1 MTSKQ
6 NTGKIT
12 LGMIKGKPFTTS
24 VPIIHYHA
32 SDDELEELYLST
44 DEEKQDLEYEEV
56 SSQLSLSPSKTPDK
70 KTDKEKTESKLD
82 QRSSSIDGNI
92 SEGTSQSSDPWRV
105 LSEIKGKITKTF
117 EEKLH
122 EIKSEHKRGFR
133 NSKENSSISD
143 SEDLIDVTPIEKTI
157 TDKQEKEE
165 ALPLVDIKEDSSR
178 FIGFSNIK
186 VGIKT
191 KNSEEDS
198 IESGVEAAELNES
211 FPNGTDD
218 KTQSNPPDIKC
229 IDIKDNDKKL
239 HDTLNQSLLHTI
251 LFSPRTEPKP
261 TFAWLKNE
269 LLHQLFHRIFVFIM
283 VIASSYYLI
292 PFPEYIL
299 GFVGGV
305 FTSIIAYD
313 TVASMKRIL
322 TTVPEGKQI
331 SKHTV
336 PVVEI
341 PAVEEHAVLER
352 FEGWLNELPY
362 LYDPQ
367 NYHVARTKSVY
378 FRLEGDTLRIMET
391 RMRIPKR
398 AVWDE
403 PKHKLKFTR
412 RRTYSLAG
420 AKIELLPEGLI
431 RRRRWSKKYPICIT
445 IEKGALVENVAL
457 KDCYNKETN
466 AFKNNKQKIIEEDVE
481 NHVDKKKD
489 KEDNNKE
496 NEEQVEQEV
505 EDEIDEEED
514 EDETDED
521 FTQTRSLKNSF
532 IGHSENDQNDTWKL
546 FIFARADRQ
555 KEDWYRRLVTAAS
568 CKKRNSIS
576 TTSDSSNQSL
586 SQQTIVNES
595 KVPTSPSPA
604 FDRPPEL
611 NYNTYMSQYLD
622 TVTTTPSS
630 EIESPIPIYDMM
642 WLNCLLGRIL
652 FDMHKCSD
660 TINLIQ
666 DKIQRK
672 LSNIKLPYFMESL
685 TVSDML
691 IGQRAPFIQDTSKPI
706 IDERGLWIDLN
717 VLYKGCLTMTI
728 ETKLNLMKL
737 TRAGSMSSNSSD
749 VIAGEKSKTIRSP
762 IFDSDVEDS
771 PETSTEEEDKS
782 NMTMCTTSKDTPSTQ
797 SSGRK
802 FLSMVDRLAASKYF
816 QHATELSY
824 VRKAMEGVSN
834 TEIRLTVSVSGIEGC
849 LSINIP
855 PPPSDRLWYGF
866 KPTPK
871 ISITVT
877 PAVGERIVNIG
888 YVTKWIETKLLREF
902 EKIVVLPNMDD
913 LIISLCPNYPYA
925 TT

>member
-1 MTSKQ
+1 MNSKQ

-24 VPIIHYHA
+24 VPIIRYHA
-32 SDDELEELYLST
+32 NDDDLEELYLST
-44 DEEKQDLEYEEV
+44 DEEKQQDLEYEEV
-56 SSQLSLSPSKTPDK
+56 SSQLSLSPSKIPDK
-70 KTDKEKTESKLD
+70 KTDKEKMESKLE
-82 QRSSSIDGNI
+82 QRSSSIDGNL

-105 LSEIKGKITKTF
+105 LSEIRGKITKTF

-122 EIKSEHKRGFR
+122 EIKSEHKKAYRH
-133 NSKENSSISD
+133 SKENSSISD
-143 SEDLIDVTPIEKTI
+143 SEDLIDVIPTEKSI
-157 TDKQEKEE
+157 SEKQEKEE
-165 ALPLVDIKEDSSR
+165 AIPLADIKEDSSR
-178 FIGFSNIK
+178 FMSFSNIK

-211 FPNGTDD
+211 FSNGTDD
-218 KTQSNPPDIKC
+218 KVQSNPPDIKC
-229 IDIKDNDKKL
+229 IDIKNNDKKV
-239 HDTLNQSLLHTI
+239 HDTFNQSLLHTI

-269 LLHQLFHRIFVFIM
+269 LLHQLFHRIFVFTM
-283 VIASSYYLI
+283 VIACSYYLV

-305 FTSIIAYD
+305 LASVTVYN

-322 TTVPEGKQI
+322 TAVPEDNDI
-331 SKHTV
+331 SKYKV

-378 FRLEGDTLRIMET
+378 FRLEGETLRIMET

-412 RRTYSLAG
+412 RRTYNLAA

-445 IEKGALVENVAL
+445 IEKGALIENVAL

-466 AFKNNKQKIIEEDVE
+466 TIKNNKTIIEEDTE
-481 NHVDKKKD
+481 NQLDKKKEKEEI
-489 KEDNNKE
+489 KED
-496 NEEQVEQEV
+496 EEQMEQEA
-505 EDEIDEEED
+505 EDEIDEED
-514 EDETDED
+514 DGDETDED
-521 FTQTRSLKNSF
+521 FTHTRNLKNSF
-532 IGHSENDQNDTWKL
+532 IDHSENDQNDICKL
-546 FIFARADRQ
+546 YIFARADRQ
-555 KEDWYRRLVTAAS
+555 KEDWYRRLIIAAS
-568 CKKRNSIS
+568 CKKRNSIP
-576 TTSDSSNQSL
+576 TMNDSLNQSQ
-586 SQQTIVNES
+586 SQQTINES

-611 NYNTYMSQYLD
+611 NYNAYMTQYLD
-622 TVTTTPSS
+622 TVSTTPIT
-630 EIESPIPIYDMM
+630 EIDPPLSMYDMT

-652 FDMHKCSD
+652 FDMHKCSE

-685 TVSDML
+685 SVSDML

-749 VIAGEKSKTIRSP
+749 LIAGEKSKTIRSP
-762 IFDSDVEDS
+762 MFDSDVEDS
-771 PETSTEEEDKS
+771 PETSTEDDDKS
-782 NMTMCTTSKDTPSTQ
+782 NMTMYTTSKDTPSTQ
-797 SSGRK
+797 SSGKK

-849 LSINIP
+849 LSVNIP

-866 KPTPK
+866 KPTPR

-877 PAVGERIVNIG
+877 PAVGERILNIG

-913 LIISLCPNYPYA
+913 LVISLCPNYPYV

>member
-1 MTSKQ
+1 MMNSKQ

-12 LGMIKGKPFTTS
+12 LGMIKGKSFTTS

-44 DEEKQDLEYEEV
+44 DEEKQQDLEYEEV
-56 SSQLSLSPSKTPDK
+56 PSQLSLSPSKLPDK
-70 KTDKEKTESKLD
+70 KTDKEKMENKLE
-82 QRSSSIDGNI
+82 QRSSSIDGNL
-92 SEGTSQSSDPWRV
+92 SEGTSQSSDPWKV
-105 LSEIKGKITKTF
+105 LSDIRGKITKTF
-117 EEKLH
+117 EEKIH
-122 EIKSEHKRGFR
+122 EIKSEHKKAYRH
-133 NSKENSSISD
+133 SKENSSISD
-143 SEDLIDVTPIEKTI
+143 SEDLIDVIPIEKSI
-157 TDKQEKEE
+157 SDKQEKEE
-165 ALPLVDIKEDSSR
+165 GLTLADIKEDSSR

-218 KTQSNPPDIKC
+218 KTQSTPSDTKC
-229 IDIKDNDKKL
+229 IDIKSNDKKL
-239 HDTLNQSLLHTI
+239 HDIFNQSLLHTI

-283 VIASSYYLI
+283 VIACSYYLV

-305 FTSIIAYD
+305 LASVTVYD
-313 TVASMKRIL
+313 TVASIKRIL
-322 TTVPEGKQI
+322 TTVPENDDI
-331 SKHTV
+331 SKHKV
-336 PVVEI
+336 SVVEI

-362 LYDPQ
+362 IYDPQ

-378 FRLEGDTLRIMET
+378 FRLEGETLRIMET

-412 RRTYSLAG
+412 RRTYNLAG

-445 IEKGALVENVAL
+445 IEKGALIENVAL
-457 KDCYNKETN
+457 KDCHNKETN
-466 AFKNNKQKIIEEDVE
+466 TIKHSKKIIEEDTE
-481 NHVDKKKD
+481 NQLDKKKD
-489 KEDNNKE
+489 KDEDDK
-496 NEEQVEQEV
+496 QIEQEA
-505 EDEIDEEED
+505 EDEIDDED
-514 EDETDED
+514 DGDETDED
-521 FTQTRSLKNSF
+521 STHTRTLRNSF
-532 IGHSENDQNDTWKL
+532 TDHSENDQNDICKL

-555 KEDWYRRLVTAAS
+555 KEDWYRRLIIAAS
-568 CKKRNSIS
+568 CKKRNSIP
-576 TTSDSSNQSL
+576 TMNDNLNQSL
-586 SQQTIVNES
+586 SQQTINES

-611 NYNTYMSQYLD
+611 NYNAYMTQYLD
-622 TVTTTPSS
+622 TVSTTPTT
-630 EIESPIPIYDMM
+630 EIDPSLSMYDIT

-652 FDMHKCSD
+652 FDMHKCSE

-685 TVSDML
+685 LISDML

-749 VIAGEKSKTIRSP
+749 MIAGEKSKTIRSP
-762 IFDSDVEDS
+762 MFDSDVEDS
-771 PETSTEEEDKS
+771 PETSTEDDDKS
-782 NMTMCTTSKDTPSTQ
+782 SMTMCTTSKDTPSTQ
-797 SSGRK
+797 SSGKK

-849 LSINIP
+849 LSLNIP

-866 KPTPK
+866 KPTPR

>member
-1 MTSKQ
+1 MNPKPNS
-6 NTGKIT
+6 GKIT
-12 LGMIKGKPFTTS
+12 LGMIKGKPITTS

-32 SDDELEELYLST
+32 SDDELEELYPST
-44 DEEKQDLEYEEV
+44 DEEKQDLEYEDV
-56 SSQLSLSPSKTPDK
+56 SSQLSLSPSKTPEK
-70 KTDKEKTESKLD
+70 KVDKEKAENKLE
-82 QRSSSIDGNI
+82 QRSSSIDGNL
-92 SEGTSQSSDPWRV
+92 SEGTSQSSDPWKV
-105 LSEIKGKITKTF
+105 LSDIKGKITKTL

-122 EIKSEHKRGFR
+122 EIKSEHRKGYRH
-133 NSKENSSISD
+133 SKENSSISD
-143 SEDLIDVTPIEKTI
+143 SEDLIDITPTEKSI
-157 TDKQEKEE
+157 SDKPEKVE
-165 ALPLVDIKEDSSR
+165 ASPLADIKEDSSR
-178 FIGFSNIK
+178 FMSFSKIK
-186 VGIKT
+186 VGLKT

-211 FPNGTDD
+211 FTNEIDG
-218 KTQSNPPDIKC
+218 KTKCSLPDIKC
-229 IDIKDNDKKL
+229 IDVKTNDQKL
-239 HDTLNQSLLHTI
+239 HSTPNQSLLYTI
-251 LFSPRTEPKP
+251 LSRRTEPEP

-269 LLHQLFHRIFVFIM
+269 LVFQLSYRIFVFTMI
-283 VIASSYYLI
+283 IICSYYLV

-299 GFVGGV
+299 GFAGGV
-305 FTSIIAYD
+305 LASIVVCD
-313 TVASMKRIL
+313 MVVSMNKIL
-322 TTVPEGKQI
+322 ATVPADEKV
-331 SKHTV
+331 SKPKL

-341 PAVEEHAVLER
+341 PAAEEHAVLER

-378 FRLEGDTLRIMET
+378 FRLEGETLRVMET

-412 RRTYSLAG
+412 RRTYNLAG

-445 IEKGALVENVAL
+445 IDKGAVVENVAL
-457 KDCYNKETN
+457 KDSYHKETHT
-466 AFKNNKQKIIEEDVE
+466 FKNKKIIEESTDSQ
-481 NHVDKKKD
+481 VDKKKEKD
-489 KEDNNKE
+489 ENKE
-496 NEEQVEQEV
+496 EEEQIEQEP

-521 FTQTRSLKNSF
+521 FIHTRGLKNSS
-532 IGHSENDQNDTWKL
+532 INHSENDENDICKL

-555 KEDWYRRLVTAAS
+555 KEDWYRRLVAAAS
-568 CKKRNSIS
+568 HKKRNSIS
-576 TTSDSSNQSL
+576 SISDSSST
-586 SQQTIVNES
+586 SQQTVVSEP

-611 NYNTYMSQYLD
+611 SYNAYMSQYLD
-622 TVTTTPSS
+622 TVSTPASDIDPPLS
-630 EIESPIPIYDMM
+630 VCEMT

-652 FDMHKCSD
+652 FDMHKCPE

-685 TVSDML
+685 LVSDMA
-691 IGQRAPFIQDTSKPI
+691 IGQRAPIIQDASKPI

-737 TRAGSMSSNSSD
+737 TRAGSVSSNSSD
-749 VIAGEKSKTIRSP
+749 IIGGEKSKIIRSP
-762 IFDSDVEDS
+762 MFDSDVEDS
-771 PETSTEEEDKS
+771 PETSTEDEDKS
-782 NMTMCTTSKDTPSTQ
+782 SMTMCAASKDTPTTQ
-797 SSGRK
+797 SSGKK
-802 FLSMVDRLAASKYF
+802 FLNMVDRLAANKYF

-834 TEIRLTVSVSGIEGC
+834 TEIRLTVSVSCIEGC
-849 LSINIP
+849 LSLNIP

-866 KPTPK
+866 KPIPK

-877 PAVGERIVNIG
+877 PALGERILNIG
-888 YVTKWIETKLLREF
+888 YVTKWIKTKLLREF
-902 EKIVVLPNMDD
+902 EKIVVLPNMDE
-913 LIISLCPNYPYA
+913 LIIPLCPNYPYV

>member
-1 MTSKQ
+1 MMNSKQ

-12 LGMIKGKPFTTS
+12 LGMIKGKSFTTS

-44 DEEKQDLEYEEV
+44 DEEKQQDLEYEEV
-56 SSQLSLSPSKTPDK
+56 PSQLSLSPSKLPDK
-70 KTDKEKTESKLD
+70 KTDKEKMENKLE
-82 QRSSSIDGNI
+82 QRSSSIDGNL
-92 SEGTSQSSDPWRV
+92 SEGTSQSSDPWKV
-105 LSEIKGKITKTF
+105 LSDIRGKITKTF
-117 EEKLH
+117 EEKIH
-122 EIKSEHKRGFR
+122 EIKSEHKKAYRH
-133 NSKENSSISD
+133 SKENSSISD
-143 SEDLIDVTPIEKTI
+143 SEDLIDVIPIEKSI
-157 TDKQEKEE
+157 SDKQEKEE
-165 ALPLVDIKEDSSR
+165 GLTLADIKEDSSR

-218 KTQSNPPDIKC
+218 KMQSNPSDTKC
-229 IDIKDNDKKL
+229 IDIKNNDKKL
-239 HDTLNQSLLHTI
+239 HDIFNQSLLHTI

-283 VIASSYYLI
+283 IIACSYYLV

-305 FTSIIAYD
+305 LASVTVYD
-313 TVASMKRIL
+313 TVASIKRIL
-322 TTVPEGKQI
+322 TTVPENDDI
-331 SKHTV
+331 SKHKV
-336 PVVEI
+336 SVVEI

-362 LYDPQ
+362 IYDPQ

-378 FRLEGDTLRIMET
+378 FRLEGETLRIMET

-412 RRTYSLAG
+412 RRTYNLAG

-445 IEKGALVENVAL
+445 IEKGALIENVAL
-457 KDCYNKETN
+457 KDCHNKETN
-466 AFKNNKQKIIEEDVE
+466 TIKHSKKIIEEDTE
-481 NHVDKKKD
+481 NQLDKKKD
-489 KEDNNKE
+489 KDEDDK
-496 NEEQVEQEV
+496 QIEQEA
-505 EDEIDEEED
+505 EDEIDDED
-514 EDETDED
+514 DGDETDED
-521 FTQTRSLKNSF
+521 STHTRTLRNSF
-532 IGHSENDQNDTWKL
+532 IDDQNDICKL

-555 KEDWYRRLVTAAS
+555 KEDWYRRLIIAAS
-568 CKKRNSIS
+568 CKKRNSIP
-576 TTSDSSNQSL
+576 TMNDNLNQSL
-586 SQQTIVNES
+586 SQQTINES

-611 NYNTYMSQYLD
+611 NYNAYMTQYLD
-622 TVTTTPSS
+622 TVSTTPTT
-630 EIESPIPIYDMM
+630 EIDPPLSMYDIT

-652 FDMHKCSD
+652 FDMHKCSE

-685 TVSDML
+685 LISDML

-762 IFDSDVEDS
+762 MFDSDVEDS
-771 PETSTEEEDKS
+771 PETSTEDDDKS

-797 SSGRK
+797 SSGKK

-866 KPTPK
+866 KPTPR

>member
-1 MTSKQ
+1 MMNSKQ

-12 LGMIKGKPFTTS
+12 LGMIKGKSFTTS

-44 DEEKQDLEYEEV
+44 DEEKQQDLEYEEV
-56 SSQLSLSPSKTPDK
+56 PSQLSLSPSKLPDK
-70 KTDKEKTESKLD
+70 KTDKEKMENKLE
-82 QRSSSIDGNI
+82 QRSSSIDGNL
-92 SEGTSQSSDPWRV
+92 SEGTSQSSDPWKV
-105 LSEIKGKITKTF
+105 LSDIRGKITKTF
-117 EEKLH
+117 EEKIH
-122 EIKSEHKRGFR
+122 EIKSEHKKTYRH
-133 NSKENSSISD
+133 SKENSSISD
-143 SEDLIDVTPIEKTI
+143 SEDLIDVIPIEKSI
-157 TDKQEKEE
+157 SDKQEKEE
-165 ALPLVDIKEDSSR
+165 GLTLADIKEDSSR

-211 FPNGTDD
+211 FPNGGDD
-218 KTQSNPPDIKC
+218 KMQSNPSDTKC
-229 IDIKDNDKKL
+229 IDIKNNDKKL
-239 HDTLNQSLLHTI
+239 HDIFNQSLLHTI

-269 LLHQLFHRIFVFIM
+269 LLYQLFHRIFVFIM
-283 VIASSYYLI
+283 VIACSYYLV

-305 FTSIIAYD
+305 LASVTVYD
-313 TVASMKRIL
+313 TLASIKRIL
-322 TTVPEGKQI
+322 TTVPENDDI
-331 SKHTV
+331 SKHKV
-336 PVVEI
+336 SVVEI

-362 LYDPQ
+362 IYDPQ

-378 FRLEGDTLRIMET
+378 FRLEGETLRIMET

-412 RRTYSLAG
+412 RRTYNLAG

-445 IEKGALVENVAL
+445 IEKGALIENVAL
-457 KDCYNKETN
+457 KDCHNKETN
-466 AFKNNKQKIIEEDVE
+466 TIKHSKKIIEEDTE
-481 NHVDKKKD
+481 NQLDKKKD
-489 KEDNNKE
+489 KDEDDK
-496 NEEQVEQEV
+496 QIEQEA
-505 EDEIDEEED
+505 EDEIDDED
-514 EDETDED
+514 DGDETDED
-521 FTQTRSLKNSF
+521 STHTRTLRNSL
-532 IGHSENDQNDTWKL
+532 IDHSENDQNDICKL

-555 KEDWYRRLVTAAS
+555 KEDWYRRLIIAAS
-568 CKKRNSIS
+568 CKKRNSIP
-576 TTSDSSNQSL
+576 TMNDNLNQSL
-586 SQQTIVNES
+586 SQQTINES

-611 NYNTYMSQYLD
+611 NYNAYMTQYLD
-622 TVTTTPSS
+622 TVSTTPTT
-630 EIESPIPIYDMM
+630 EIDSPLSMYDIT

-652 FDMHKCSD
+652 FDMHKCSE

-685 TVSDML
+685 LISDML

-762 IFDSDVEDS
+762 MFDSDVEDS
-771 PETSTEEEDKS
+771 PETSTEDDDKS
-782 NMTMCTTSKDTPSTQ
+782 SMTMCTTSKDTPSTQ
-797 SSGRK
+797 SSGKK

-866 KPTPK
+866 KPTPR

>member
-1 MTSKQ
+1 MNPKS
-6 NTGKIT
+6 NTGKLT
-12 LGMIKGKPFTTS
+12 LGMIKGKLITTS

-32 SDDELEELYLST
+32 SDEELDELYLST
-44 DEEKQDLEYEEV
+44 DEEKQDLESEEA
-56 SSQLSLSPSKTPDK
+56 SSQLSLSPSKTPEK
-70 KTDKEKTESKLD
+70 KADKEKTESKLE

-92 SEGTSQSSDPWRV
+92 SEGASQSSDPWKV
-105 LSEIKGKITKTF
+105 LSDFKGKITKTL

-122 EIKSEHKRGFR
+122 EIKSEHKKGLR

-143 SEDLIDVTPIEKTI
+143 SDDLIDVTQTEKNI
-157 TDKQEKEE
+157 FDKQEKPETV
-165 ALPLVDIKEDSSR
+165 PLSDIKGDSSR
-178 FIGFSNIK
+178 FMSFSKIK
-186 VGIKT
+186 VGLKT
-191 KNSEEDS
+191 RNSEEDS

-211 FPNGTDD
+211 FTDETD
-218 KTQSNPPDIKC
+218 KKTKSDLPDIQIVDVKT
-229 IDIKDNDKKL
+229 NDQEL
-239 HDTLNQSLLHTI
+239 HGTFNKSLLHMI
-251 LFSPRTEPKP
+251 LLRRTKPEP
-261 TFAWLKNE
+261 TLAWLKNE
-269 LLHQLFHRIFVFIM
+269 LIYQLSYRIFVFTMI
-283 VIASSYYLI
+283 IACSYYLV

-299 GFVGGV
+299 GFAGGILA
-305 FTSIIAYD
+305 SIAVYD
-313 TVASMKRIL
+313 TILSLNRIL
-322 TTVPEGKQI
+322 TTVPEDKNTT
-331 SKHTV
+331 KPKV
-336 PVVEI
+336 PVLEI
-341 PAVEEHAVLER
+341 PAAEEHAVLER

-378 FRLEGDTLRIMET
+378 FRLEGETLRIMET
-391 RMRIPKR
+391 RIRIPKR

-412 RRTYSLAG
+412 RRTYNLAG

-445 IEKGALVENVAL
+445 IEKGAVVENVAL
-457 KDCYNKETN
+457 KDSFNKETRT
-466 AFKNNKQKIIEEDVE
+466 FKNKRITEENTDSRLE
-481 NHVDKKKD
+481 KKKD
-489 KEDNNKE
+489 KEESKE
-496 NEEQVEQEV
+496 EEEQIEQEI
-505 EDEIDEEED
+505 EDEIDEEDD

-521 FTQTRSLKNSF
+521 FTHARGLKSSSTDPF
-532 IGHSENDQNDTWKL
+532 ENDHSDTCKI

-555 KEDWYRRLVTAAS
+555 KEDWYRRLVNATS
-568 CKKRNSIS
+568 HKKRNSIS
-576 TTSDSSNQSL
+576 STSDSSST

-611 NYNTYMSQYLD
+611 SYNVYMSQYLD
-622 TVTTTPSS
+622 IASTPASD
-630 EIESPIPIYDMM
+630 IEPPLSMCEM
-642 WLNCLLGRIL
+642 TWLNSLLGRIL
-652 FDMHKCSD
+652 FDMHKCPE

-672 LSNIKLPYFMESL
+672 LSNIKLPYFMQSL
-685 TVSDML
+685 LVTDMI
-691 IGQRAPFIQDTSKPI
+691 IGQKAPIIQDASKPI

-737 TRAGSMSSNSSD
+737 TRAGSVSSNSSD
-749 VIAGEKSKTIRSP
+749 VIGGEKSKTVRSP
-762 IFDSDVEDS
+762 MFDSDVEDS
-771 PETSTEEEDKS
+771 PETSTEDEDKS
-782 NMTMCTTSKDTPSTQ
+782 SMAVCASSKDTPPTQ
-797 SSGRK
+797 SSGKK
-802 FLSMVDRLAASKYF
+802 FLNMVDRLAANKYF

-849 LSINIP
+849 LSLNIP

-866 KPTPK
+866 KPIPK
-871 ISITVT
+871 ISITVR
-877 PAVGERIVNIG
+877 PAVGERILNIG

-902 EKIVVLPNMDD
+902 EKIVVLPNMDE
-913 LIISLCPNYPYA
+913 LIIPLCPNYPYV